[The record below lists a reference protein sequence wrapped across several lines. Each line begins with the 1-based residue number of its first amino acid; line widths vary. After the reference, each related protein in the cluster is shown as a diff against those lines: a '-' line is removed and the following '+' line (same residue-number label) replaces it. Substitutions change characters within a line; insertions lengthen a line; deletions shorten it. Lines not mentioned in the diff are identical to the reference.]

1 MLFVLDTNEYIF
13 AFGLLK
19 KSPPAALI
27 DRIVDSFP
35 TCTLRIPRMI
45 VEEVRQNLTPEEFR
59 EFIAFIGALTGIDE
73 DFLVPFE
80 IGVRYEQKGL
90 KPPDAFIGA
99 YTEWVGADILVTE
112 NRHFLTLHAD
122 LPFRILTAENCL
134 KLL

>member
-1 MLFVLDTNEYIF
+1 LLFVLDTNEYIF

-19 KSPPAALI
+19 NPPAAALI

-45 VEEVRQNLTPEEFR
+45 VEEVRQNLTPEEFQ
-59 EFIAFIGALTGIDE
+59 EFIAFIGALTSIDE

-90 KPPDAFIGA
+90 KPPGA
-99 YTEWVGADILVTE
+99 YTEWVGADILATE
-112 NRHFLTLHAD
+112 NRHFLTLHAN